1 MESFHGLYNDLSKKK
16 KQFTVAGN
24 HECTE
29 TDSINSEKSS
39 LKSHPD
45 RVSLVL

>member
-1 MESFHGLYNDLSKKK
+1 MDCIMICQRKK